1 MYITK
6 KLLVTTLAVVVI
18 SSLSILVSCAPAPPA
33 EETATEEVTTTE
45 EAVPTEEAA
54 TTEEAAAVAAE
65 GGDIVIG
72 YDQEP
77 AVLNGYIQ
85 GGDMM
90 ATRDTTAAVFEG
102 LIGLDNELHYYPWL
116 ITEIPSVKNGLL
128 TEEPFTITYK
138 LREGIT
144 WSDGQPLTSEDIKF
158 TWETIMNPDWL
169 IISRVG
175 YEKIESIE
183 TPDPLTAVVKFKEP
197 YAPWKD
203 LFGPSGGAPGILPK
217 HWLEGKDFNTAM
229 NQEILGSGPF
239 ILKEWA
245 AGDHI
250 TLVKN
255 ENYWGGPNG
264 VKPKLDSITFRFNP
278 ETMTLITML
287 KTGEV
292 DLIIPPPDVALLEQL
307 QAIEGVEVQVQ
318 GGLIWEHL
326 AFNQKQADSPLRDV
340 NVRKAICYAI
350 DRKTIVEQVLK
361 GQVSVLQSIYAPTQA
376 VYTPAWE
383 QYTYDLE
390 KAKQHLAEAGYTEEV
405 LAEKPLKLKLGT
417 TFGNAAR
424 EQIQQIIQ
432 SQLRQVGINVTIDN
446 YDPPTWFSE
455 KVDKGDYEM
464 GIWAWLV
471 SPDPDLESTFAK
483 DRIPPEGQNYYWYE
497 NDKVTELLK
506 QANTEVDDA
515 KRIPLYQEVQKLM
528 ADDAALLPLYQRL
541 NIVAFN
547 TKLKGVKANPSQVG
561 TFWNTEEWYLE
572 Q

>member
-1 MYITK
+1 MRITT
-6 KLLVTTLAVVVI
+6 KLLVTTLALVVI
-18 SSLSILVSCAPAPPA
+18 SFLSILVSCAPPP
-33 EETATEEVTTTE
+33 
-45 EAVPTEEAA
+45 P
-54 TTEEAAAVAAE
+54 AE

-77 AVLNGYIQ
+77 AILNAFIQ

-90 ATRDTTAAVFEG
+90 ATQDTTRAVIEG

-116 ITEIPSVKNGLL
+116 ITEIPSLENGLL

-169 IISRVG
+169 IIVRVG

-183 TPDPLTAVVKFKEP
+183 TPDPLTAIVKFTEP

-203 LFGPSGGAPGILPK
+203 LFTGILPQ

-229 NQEILGSGPF
+229 NREILGSGPF

-255 ENYWGGPNG
+255 ENYWGGPKG
-264 VKPKLDSITFRFNP
+264 VKPKLDSITFRFHP
-278 ETMTLITML
+278 DTMALITML
-287 KTGEV
+287 RTGEV
-292 DLIIPPPDVALLEQL
+292 DLIIPPPEVALLEQL

-340 NVRKAICYAI
+340 NVRKAISYAI

-361 GQVSVLQSIYAPTQA
+361 GQVSVLQSVYAPTQA

-405 LAEKPLKLKLGT
+405 LAGEPLKLKLGT
-417 TFGNAAR
+417 TAGNAAR

-432 SQLRQVGINVTIDN
+432 SQLRQIGINVAIDN
-446 YDPPTWFSE
+446 YDAPTWFSE

-464 GIWAWLV
+464 GIWAWAV
-471 SPDPDLESTFAK
+471 SPDPDIESMFAK
-483 DRIPPEGQNYYWYE
+483 DRIPPEGQNSYWYE

-515 KRIPLYQEVQKLM
+515 RRIPLYQEVQKLM
-528 ADDAALLPLYQRL
+528 ADDAVLLPLYQRL

-547 TKLKGVKANPSQVG
+547 ARLKGVKANPSRVG
-561 TFWNTEEWYLE
+561 TFWNTEEWSLE